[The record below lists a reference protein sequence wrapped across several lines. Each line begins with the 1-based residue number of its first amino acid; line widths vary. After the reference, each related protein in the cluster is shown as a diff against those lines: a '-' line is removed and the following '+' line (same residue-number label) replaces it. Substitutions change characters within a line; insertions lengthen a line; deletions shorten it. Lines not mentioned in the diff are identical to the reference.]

1 MNFSLLRVLLWG
13 LAYLLLL
20 EGVLEIRAH
29 SRGFDTIA
37 LGSFQRQNVAK
48 TDTPLPPTTTLAAL
62 PSDAPEKDNR
72 RNALLDCLILPC
84 GRQLPEPRHNLS
96 LPLGSITQEDP
107 AQRSTVINAS
117 HAGMDIEAN
126 RGDLES
132 RGAREKPDVVI
143 LYQMSTQ
150 ITKLSK
156 QLLSGKQPRSSKK
169 KESDSPKP
177 TPQPSWIAQG
187 YEHTSLYALLKG
199 NISNRLTG
207 QRVLADSLGEPADR
221 VFETQVKEF
230 VHSARKVGAEP
241 VLCTFATSHTKKNLP
256 DVPGEVTDFLFRYNV
271 YLSLSG
277 WFETITRFNQTLKR
291 VADEEHIR
299 LVDLDLVV
307 SGHPEYFRD
316 FVHFTPEGHQKVAET
331 IYAGL
336 QTELP
341 QRFASE
347 TSNAH

>member
-37 LGSFQRQNVAK
+37 LGTFQRQNVAN
-48 TDTPLPPTTTLAAL
+48 TDTPLPATTTLAAI
-62 PSDAPEKDNR
+62 PSDAPEKITGEMRYWIASSSHAEDSYLSR
-72 RNALLDCLILPC
+72 DLIFPSRLEALLKK
-84 GRQLPEPRHNLS
+84 S
-96 LPLGSITQEDP
+96 GSPT
-107 AQRSTVINAS
+107 TVINAS

-126 RGDLES
+126 RADLES

-207 QRVLADSLGEPADR
+207 QRVLADSLGEQADR

>member
-1 MNFSLLRVLLWG
+1 MNFSLLRVLAWG
-13 LAYLLLL
+13 LAYLLLS
-20 EGVLEIRAH
+20 EGLVEIRAH

-37 LGSFQRQNVAK
+37 FGTFQRQSLA
-48 TDTPLPPTTTLAAL
+48 TAEHPLPPAGTHDTLTSDSPAKTIGETRYWIASSSHAEDSYL
-62 PSDAPEKDNR
+62 SRDMIFPSRLET
-72 RNALLDCLILPC
+72 LL
-84 GRQLPEPRHNLS
+84 
-96 LPLGSITQEDP
+96 
-107 AQRSTVINAS
+107 QRPGATITVINAS

-126 RGDLES
+126 RADLES

-156 QLLSGKQPRSSKK
+156 QLLSGKQPRSSKA
-169 KESDSPKP
+169 KESDNPKQ
-177 TPQPSWIAQG
+177 TPQPSWIAQI

-199 NISNRLTG
+199 NISNRLAG

-291 VADEEHIR
+291 VADEEHLR
-299 LVDLDLVV
+299 LVDLDSVV

-316 FVHFTPEGHQKVAET
+316 FVHFTPEGHRKVAEA

>member
-1 MNFSLLRVLLWG
+1 MNFSLLRVLAWG
-13 LAYLLLL
+13 LAYLLLS
-20 EGVLEIRAH
+20 EGLVEIRAH

-37 LGSFQRQNVAK
+37 FGTFQRQSLA
-48 TDTPLPPTTTLAAL
+48 TAEHPLPPAGTHDTLTSDSPAKTIGETRYWIASSSHAEDSYL
-62 PSDAPEKDNR
+62 SRDMIFPSRLET
-72 RNALLDCLILPC
+72 LL
-84 GRQLPEPRHNLS
+84 
-96 LPLGSITQEDP
+96 
-107 AQRSTVINAS
+107 QRPGATITVINAS

-126 RGDLES
+126 RADLES

-156 QLLSGKQPRSSKK
+156 QLLSGKQPRSSKA
-169 KESDSPKP
+169 KESDNPKQ
-177 TPQPSWIAQG
+177 TPQPSWIAQI

-199 NISNRLTG
+199 NISNRLAG
-207 QRVLADSLGEPADR
+207 QRVLADSLGEQADR

-241 VLCTFATSHTKKNLP
+241 VLCTFATSHTKENLP

-299 LVDLDLVV
+299 LVDLDSAV

-316 FVHFTPEGHQKVAET
+316 FVHFTPEGHRKVAEA